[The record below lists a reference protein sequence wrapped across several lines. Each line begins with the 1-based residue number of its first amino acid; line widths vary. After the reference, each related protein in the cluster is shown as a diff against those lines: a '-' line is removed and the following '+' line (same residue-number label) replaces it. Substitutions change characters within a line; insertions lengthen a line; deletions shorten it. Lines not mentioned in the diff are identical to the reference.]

1 MVVKICLNDGERGFI
16 IPMPPDKKVIAENIS
31 FIIENKA
38 EATKRADEAKAF
50 INKKH
55 NFLEQANQYM
65 EIFEQNEIIEL

>member
-50 INKKH
+50 IR
-55 NFLEQANQYM
+55 
-65 EIFEQNEIIEL
+65 